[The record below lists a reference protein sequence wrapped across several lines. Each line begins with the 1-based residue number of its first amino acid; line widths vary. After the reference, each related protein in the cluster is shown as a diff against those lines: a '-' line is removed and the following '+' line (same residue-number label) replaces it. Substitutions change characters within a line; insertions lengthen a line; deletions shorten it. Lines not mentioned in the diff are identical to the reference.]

1 MPLFLSVRTKSN
13 GQMCVCVCV
22 CHISIFQRRNGSTGK
37 YRQKHQVDETS
48 ITRTNIQ
55 FCWVRNAGKNETFLK
70 KKKGMECT
78 VTKRPL
84 ISEPSRDFPLSPPL
98 QPRRRRPAAAA
109 TPGDWPRLARY
120 HTDDFLLVNGMRA
133 PQDSSSET
141 IKKTNRKRSATSCFF
156 VKESIGGLYQ
166 TTEQETIR
174 PLLLEAL
181 NRVCDGSQ
189 GETSGI
195 FDG

>member
-13 GQMCVCVCV
+13 GQMCVRV

-70 KKKGMECT
+70 KKKRDGMHRYETTFDLRT
-78 VTKRPL
+78 VTRLPL
-84 ISEPSRDFPLSPPL
+84 IPPL
-98 QPRRRRPAAAA
+98 QPTRRRPAAA

>member
-1 MPLFLSVRTKSN
+1 MPDQEVPVESFQTDREYGQVRYGTQLFFNEMPLFLSVRTKSN
-13 GQMCVCVCV
+13 GQMCVRV

-84 ISEPSRDFPLSPPL
+84 ISEPSRDFPLSPLSNL
-98 QPRRRRPAAAA
+98 QEEGQQQQPHREIDL
-109 TPGDWPRLARY
+109 DWLD
-120 HTDDFLLVNGMRA
+120 TTL
-133 PQDSSSET
+133 T
-141 IKKTNRKRSATSCFF
+141 TSC
-156 VKESIGGLYQ
+156 
-166 TTEQETIR
+166 
-174 PLLLEAL
+174 
-181 NRVCDGSQ
+181 
-189 GETSGI
+189 
-195 FDG
+195 